1 MPTDAM
7 PTDAISNDAMSNEAE
22 AAQAILRVEHLEAGY
37 GNLQVLWD
45 VNIEIQQGESVCII
59 GSNGVGKST
68 LMSTLIGAMYPWA
81 GRVLYRGEDI
91 TNINNAARVAR
102 NIGLVPE
109 GRQLFFALT
118 VEDNI
123 ILGAHMRTD
132 RQKVREDLGFIY
144 ELFPAL
150 YKYRKRLAGTLSG
163 GEQQMA
169 AVARALMADPA
180 LLLIDELSLGLAPV
194 IVDKLVELLLKIK
207 TEKDISMLLVE
218 QDVETALE
226 ITDRG
231 YVIETGRISLEGT
244 AEELSRNDHVKKAY
258 LGI

>member
-1 MPTDAM
+1 MAK
-7 PTDAISNDAMSNEAE
+7 SGE
-22 AAQAILRVEHLEAGY
+22 QALLKIEHLEAGY

-45 VNIEIQQGESVCII
+45 INMEINPGESVCII

-68 LMSTLIGAMYPWA
+68 LMSTLIGAMYPWS
-81 GRVLYRGEDI
+81 GKVFYHGEDI
-91 TNINNAARVAR
+91 TDIDNASRVAR

-118 VEDNI
+118 VEDNL

-132 RQKVREDLGFIY
+132 KRKVKEDLDFVY
-144 ELFPAL
+144 ATFPAL
-150 YKYRKRLAGTLSG
+150 HTYRKRLAGTLSG

-169 AVARALMADPA
+169 AVGRALMADPD

-194 IVDKLVELLLKIK
+194 IVDKLVELLLQIK
-207 TEKDISMLLVE
+207 NERDLSVLLVE

-231 YVIETGRISLEGT
+231 YVIETGRVSLEGS
-244 AEELSRNDHVKKAY
+244 AEELSKNDHVKKAY